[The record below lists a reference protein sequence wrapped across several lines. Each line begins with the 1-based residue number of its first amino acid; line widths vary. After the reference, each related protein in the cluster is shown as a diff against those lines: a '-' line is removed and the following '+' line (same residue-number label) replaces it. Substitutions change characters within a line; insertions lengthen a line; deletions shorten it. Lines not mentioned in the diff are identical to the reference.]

1 VNLISFHLKSDMKIL
16 KNTILPV
23 LLATLWVSISEF
35 VRNQL
40 IFKSYWVEHYQKM
53 GLTFPAEPINGAMW
67 GVWSLLFAITVFIL
81 AKKFNLWQTTLF
93 AWFIGF
99 VLMWVVIG
107 NLGVLPYGLLVFAV
121 PLSFLEAFLAAWL
134 VKLSYFQT
142 NVSNVVL

>member
-1 VNLISFHLKSDMKIL
+1 MKFTR
-16 KNTILPV
+16 NTILPV
-23 LLATLWVSISEF
+23 LLATIWVSISEF

-40 IFKSYWVEHYQKM
+40 IFKSLWVEHYQKM

-81 AKKFNLWQTTLF
+81 SKKFNLWQTTLL

-121 PLSFLEAFLAAWL
+121 PLSMLEAFVAAWI
-134 VKLSYFQT
+134 VKK
-142 NVSNVVL
+142 V